1 MKLAVKIILGVS
13 IGIIVIF
20 AIMIAVVLIV
30 GVNTMSNME
39 GEFLDRAHKIR
50 MTDETNPWF
59 GMNCNEM
66 LDFSASEH
74 HDVMYDSMHLEFH
87 EHYLLQCPQIKPV
100 K

>member
-39 GEFLDRAHKIR
+39 GGFLDMAHEIR

-66 LDFSASEH
+66 LDFSASDH
-74 HDVMYDSMHLEFH
+74 HNGMHDSMHLEFH
-87 EHYLLQCPQIKPV
+87 EHYLLQCP
-100 K
+100 

>member
-39 GEFLDRAHKIR
+39 GEFLDMAHEIR

-66 LDFSASEH
+66 LDFSASDH
-74 HDVMYDSMHLEFH
+74 HNGMQDSMHLEFH
-87 EHYLLQCPQIKPV
+87 EHYRLQCP
-100 K
+100 

>member
-39 GEFLDRAHKIR
+39 GEFLDMAHEIR
-50 MTDETNPWF
+50 MTDGTNPWF

-66 LDFSASEH
+66 LDFSASDH
-74 HDVMYDSMHLEFH
+74 HNGMHDSMHLEFH
-87 EHYLLQCPQIKPV
+87 EHYLLQCP
-100 K
+100 